1 MLVPLVIVQEIN
13 NNGTVHYNDE
23 IESKKSQSTIYLVFQ
38 IVLQKKMQE
47 L

>member
-13 NNGTVHYNDE
+13 NNGTVHNNDE